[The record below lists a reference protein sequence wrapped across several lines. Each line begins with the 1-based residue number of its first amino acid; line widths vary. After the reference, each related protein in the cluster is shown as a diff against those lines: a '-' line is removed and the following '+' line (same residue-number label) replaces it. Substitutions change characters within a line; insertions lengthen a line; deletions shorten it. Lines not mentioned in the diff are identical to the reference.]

1 MRFALSTNHGGGVN
15 VEETALNHESR
26 LARIEALLE
35 ALNKRMDDAILTQLK
50 DHGKRI
56 AILERRQAWQI
67 GWMAGA
73 GAVGAMVGKFFL

>member
-1 MRFALSTNHGGGVN
+1 
-15 VEETALNHESR
+15 
-26 LARIEALLE
+26 
-35 ALNKRMDDAILTQLK
+35 MDDRDIVREIGEVKAGISGLQAEVSGLRERIDDIVVTQLR

-73 GAVGAMVGKFFL
+73 GAVGAALVKFFL

>member
-1 MRFALSTNHGGGVN
+1 
-15 VEETALNHESR
+15 
-26 LARIEALLE
+26 
-35 ALNKRMDDAILTQLK
+35 MDDRDIVREIGEVKAGISGLQAEVSGLRERIDDIVVTQLR

-73 GAVGAMVGKFFL
+73 VGAALVKFFL

>member
-1 MRFALSTNHGGGVN
+1 
-15 VEETALNHESR
+15 
-26 LARIEALLE
+26 
-35 ALNKRMDDAILTQLK
+35 MDDKDIVREIGEVKAGISGLQAEVSGLRERIDDIVVTQLR

-73 GAVGAMVGKFFL
+73 GAVGAALGKFFL

>member
-1 MRFALSTNHGGGVN
+1 
-15 VEETALNHESR
+15 
-26 LARIEALLE
+26 
-35 ALNKRMDDAILTQLK
+35 MDDRDIVREIGEVKAGISGLQAEVSGLRERIDDIVVTQLR

>member
-1 MRFALSTNHGGGVN
+1 
-15 VEETALNHESR
+15 
-26 LARIEALLE
+26 
-35 ALNKRMDDAILTQLK
+35 MDDRDIVREIGEVKAGISGLQAEVSGLRERIDDIVVTQLR

-73 GAVGAMVGKFFL
+73 GAVGAALGRFFL

>member
-1 MRFALSTNHGGGVN
+1 MD
-15 VEETALNHESR
+15 TALNHEAR

-35 ALNKRMDDAILTQLK
+35 ALNKRMDDAILTQLC
-50 DHGKRI
+50 DQGKRVS
-56 AILERRQAWQI
+56 ILECRQAWQI

>member
-1 MRFALSTNHGGGVN
+1 
-15 VEETALNHESR
+15 
-26 LARIEALLE
+26 
-35 ALNKRMDDAILTQLK
+35 MDDRDIVREIGEVKAGISGLQAEESGLRERIDDIVVTQLR

-73 GAVGAMVGKFFL
+73 GAVGAALGKFFL

>member
-1 MRFALSTNHGGGVN
+1 M
-15 VEETALNHESR
+15 EIELNHESR

-35 ALNKRMDDAILTQLK
+35 ALNKRMDDAILTQLR
-50 DHGKRI
+50 DHGKRV

>member
-1 MRFALSTNHGGGVN
+1 M
-15 VEETALNHESR
+15 ETALNHESR

-35 ALNKRMDDAILTQLK
+35 ALNKRMDDAILTQLR

-56 AILERRQAWQI
+56 AILERRQSWQI
-67 GWMAGA
+67 GWMTGA

>member
-1 MRFALSTNHGGGVN
+1 
-15 VEETALNHESR
+15 
-26 LARIEALLE
+26 
-35 ALNKRMDDAILTQLK
+35 MDDRDIVREIGEVKAGISGLQAEVSGLRERIDDIVVTQLR

-73 GAVGAMVGKFFL
+73 GAVGAALGKFFL

>member
-1 MRFALSTNHGGGVN
+1 MD
-15 VEETALNHESR
+15 TALNHEAR

-35 ALNKRMDDAILTQLK
+35 ALNQRMDDAILTQPR
-50 DHGKRI
+50 DHGKRLG
-56 AILERRQAWQI
+56 ILERRQSWQV

>member
-1 MRFALSTNHGGGVN
+1 
-15 VEETALNHESR
+15 
-26 LARIEALLE
+26 
-35 ALNKRMDDAILTQLK
+35 MDDRDIVREIGEVKAGISGLQAEVSGLRERIDDIVVTQLR

-73 GAVGAMVGKFFL
+73 GAGGAALGKFFL

>member
-1 MRFALSTNHGGGVN
+1 M
-15 VEETALNHESR
+15 ETTLNHEAR

-35 ALNKRMDDAILTQLK
+35 NQRMDDAILTQLR

-73 GAVGAMVGKFFL
+73 GAVGAALGKFFW